1 VKVVHCK
8 LGEPFDQYIGRPS
21 KWGNP
26 FTVEKHGRG
35 KAISLFA
42 EKVLA
47 DASYQAATKV
57 LAGKTLACWCAPK
70 GGLEIDG
77 KLLCHGQI
85 LLRAARGDY
94 DDVV

>member
-1 VKVVHCK
+1 MRVVHCK
-8 LGEPFDQYIGRPS
+8 LGEPFDLYVGRPG

-26 FTVEKHGRG
+26 FTVEKHGRA
-35 KAISLFA
+35 KAVSLFA

-47 DASYQAATKV
+47 DASYREAARA

-70 GGLEIDG
+70 GGVGIDD
-77 KLLCHGQI
+77 KLICHGQI

-94 DDVV
+94 DDVG